1 MDKFHFPKDSISG
14 LPFYN
19 YLGVRQS
26 TNLTTT
32 GATERSV
39 TEAVLTMVS
48 DNSRLQAF
56 RAWTDLVFD
65 NGRELAFAFFRLRT
79 TEISGILGTNDRRA
93 AVLARMKRRAGS
105 ARALRIPAEALEP
118 IADETVELFEFLDKV
133 IEVYD
138 IPQASAISK
147 SKVPVLRFATLSA
160 QDRERLT
167 ELIPNFSSASKAGFA
182 PWPTLCIE
190 STPWLPFSH
199 MSSGEQNIL
208 SVGAKLSAY
217 AAPGCLVAIDE
228 PEVSLNV
235 AWQQQ
240 YIELIRKSLA
250 QASGSHVLIA
260 THSPHLIASA
270 ISGESSV
277 MLIQKNGRELSFKTT
292 DANFEGWGSESV
304 LYQVLGIPSASS
316 FHLNRDMANVLKHIQ
331 ERGKDKEL
339 IADFLRKISKLD
351 YGGVEPIEL
360 VIKEIRAYL
369 ETLE

>member
-1 MDKFHFPKDSISG
+1 
-14 LPFYN
+14 
-19 YLGVRQS
+19 
-26 TNLTTT
+26 
-32 GATERSV
+32 
-39 TEAVLTMVS
+39 
-48 DNSRLQAF
+48 
-56 RAWTDLVFD
+56 
-65 NGRELAFAFFRLRT
+65 
-79 TEISGILGTNDRRA
+79 
-93 AVLARMKRRAGS
+93 MKRRVGS
-105 ARALRIPAEALEP
+105 ARAPRILAEAIEP
-118 IADETVELFEFLDKV
+118 IADQTVELFEFLSDV
-133 IEVYD
+133 VDIYS
-138 IPQASAISK
+138 IPQASTISK
-147 SKVPVLRFATLSA
+147 SKVPILRLSA
-160 QDRERLT
+160 LSLHDRERLT
-167 ELIPNFSSASKAGFA
+167 RLIPNFSAASKAGYS

-217 AAPGCLVAIDE
+217 ATPGCLVAIDE

-270 ISGESSV
+270 VSKESSI
-277 MLIQKNGRELSFKTT
+277 MLIQKNGRDLSFKTV

-316 FHLNRDMANVLKHIQ
+316 FHLNRDLANVLRHIQ
-331 ERGKDKEL
+331 EKGKDKQL
-339 IADFLRKISKLD
+339 IRNFLRKVSGLD
-351 YGGVEPIEL
+351 YGGIEPIEL
-360 VIKEIRAYL
+360 VVGEIRAYL